1 MRHCVARQRRH
12 ARSVL
17 VAPLA
22 VVSASALAP
31 SAARAEL
38 IYGYTN
44 GGSLV
49 SFDSANPNAIL
60 STSTI
65 TGLTSG
71 DSVRAIDFASG
82 SLYAV
87 GAAGRLYT
95 LNTATGAATQVG
107 SGTFGAAL
115 SGAAFGFDFIAG
127 VGHLVSNTGQ
137 RMRIDRLTGLA
148 IDTDTITPG
157 TQIDPALAYAP
168 GDAAFGTTPQVTSIA
183 YAPLPGAGGLGLF
196 GLDINL
202 NTIVTIGGPAQ
213 SSPAQT
219 LGALGFDAQVR
230 TGLEYSFAS
239 STLYASFFLP
249 SSMGRTSL
257 YVINQTTGAAGLVG
271 AIGPGGGLQIDG
283 IAVVP
288 APGAAG
294 ALALG
299 AASLVARRR
308 RAN

>member
-1 MRHCVARQRRH
+1 MRHRVARLRRH
-12 ARSVL
+12 ARSVAA
-17 VAPLA
+17 APLA
-22 VVSASALAP
+22 LVLAP
-31 SAARAEL
+31 ALTAQSARAEL

-49 SFDSANPNAIL
+49 SFDSANPVAIL

-65 TGLTSG
+65 TGLANG

-115 SGAAFGFDFIAG
+115 SGSAFGFDFVAG

-148 IDTDTITPG
+148 IDTDAITPG
-157 TQIDPALAYAP
+157 TQVDPALAYAA
-168 GDAAFGTTPQVTSIA
+168 GDPAFGTTPQVTSIA

-196 GLDINL
+196 GLDISL

-230 TGLEYSFAS
+230 TGLDYSFAS

-257 YVINQTTGAAGLVG
+257 YTINQTTGAATVVG
-271 AIGPGGGLQIDG
+271 AIGAGGGLQIDG

-308 RAN
+308 RA